1 VRHLL
6 LSLALL
12 LVGGACSEP
21 PDRRQ
26 ILALVDSRAEQLHP
40 LRCLPSGRRE
50 LRAGL
55 RRPTVCFANYSDG
68 SAVWHRDQWG
78 AVLSAARTWRWSSA
92 DSLRW
97 AQVRD
102 SVTALVVGIGGEIGG
117 CSREVPASRDRL
129 IAWDRPGEDLAIH
142 SFEPLPG
149 GPPGYALRFEVDREG
164 MRCTLSSLRATAVYE
179 RSGSANL
186 WGGDSSFSMETVLDS
201 VARAAGLPVLRT
213 AALPVAERELRLAA
227 VGSGMVGQ
235 PVPLLRLLEAPYS
248 VSGEVFFYWRRSRD
262 STGRSVQPDWVL
274 NGQSGCRVVQ
284 SMSGW
289 AACRV
294 EVQPETRWPI
304 VADSLQALGIWKLPL
319 SGAPDHA
326 GIHVSDQESVV
337 GEVLVGDRYGRF
349 EYRNLT
355 RAPGEDLP
363 RVRAAAALV
372 GSLPAR

>member
-102 SVTALVVGIGGEIGG
+102 SVTALVVGIGGEIG
-117 CSREVPASRDRL
+117 
-129 IAWDRPGEDLAIH
+129 
-142 SFEPLPG
+142 
-149 GPPGYALRFEVDREG
+149 
-164 MRCTLSSLRATAVYE
+164 
-179 RSGSANL
+179 
-186 WGGDSSFSMETVLDS
+186 
-201 VARAAGLPVLRT
+201 
-213 AALPVAERELRLAA
+213 
-227 VGSGMVGQ
+227 
-235 PVPLLRLLEAPYS
+235 
-248 VSGEVFFYWRRSRD
+248 
-262 STGRSVQPDWVL
+262 
-274 NGQSGCRVVQ
+274 
-284 SMSGW
+284 
-289 AACRV
+289 
-294 EVQPETRWPI
+294 
-304 VADSLQALGIWKLPL
+304 
-319 SGAPDHA
+319 
-326 GIHVSDQESVV
+326 
-337 GEVLVGDRYGRF
+337 
-349 EYRNLT
+349 
-355 RAPGEDLP
+355 
-363 RVRAAAALV
+363 AAADK
-372 GSLPAR
+372 SLPAGIG